1 MKNLKSLGFLSK
13 AISFLLACALVP
25 LNAQD
30 ANKEKSPLNTQE
42 FITDFRS
49 SALLVRLQDKSQTI
63 AVLIN
68 QGQTKPA
75 EQLSKQQRL
84 ENREILL
91 SFSQTFDFCPVY
103 FFYSKD
109 SEAVRNGELEGIIFD
124 ENLNIVTKD
133 LSKYYTAEFGET
145 PDLGIDGLIIKDQKL
160 LVFDN
165 NLPFFERRYV
175 FFNLK
180 ERSKAEMVAAYN
192 KRLQEYYLFYQSKK
206 SP

>member
-1 MKNLKSLGFLSK
+1 VKNLKSLGSLSK
-13 AISFLLACALVP
+13 AISFLFTCALMP

-30 ANKEKSPLNTQE
+30 ARTVQSPLNTQE
-42 FITDFRS
+42 FIADFKS

-63 AVLIN
+63 AILIDK
-68 QGQTKPA
+68 GLTKPA
-75 EQLSKQQRL
+75 KQLRQEQRL
-84 ENREILL
+84 QNREILL

-103 FFYSKD
+103 YFYSKD
-109 SEAVRNGELEGIIFD
+109 SEAVRNGDLEGIIFD

-133 LSKYYTAEFGET
+133 LPKYYTAEFAET
-145 PDLGIDGLIIKDQKL
+145 AELGIDGLIIMNQKL
-160 LVFDN
+160 LSFDN

-175 FFNLK
+175 FFNLT

-192 KRLQEYYLFYQSKK
+192 KRLQGYHQFYQSKK

>member
-1 MKNLKSLGFLSK
+1 MKNLKSIGFLSK

-30 ANKEKSPLNTQE
+30 AGKGKSPLNTQE
-42 FITDFRS
+42 FISNFRG

-63 AVLIN
+63 AVLIKK
-68 QGQTKPA
+68 GQIKPA
-75 EQLSKQQRL
+75 EQLKKEQRFQ
-84 ENREILL
+84 NREILL

-109 SEAVRNGELEGIIFD
+109 SEAIRSGNLEGVIFD
-124 ENLNIVTKD
+124 ENLNIVTQD
-133 LSKYYTAEFGET
+133 LPKYYTAEFGET
-145 PDLGIDGLIIKDQKL
+145 PDLGIDGLIIRDQKL

-192 KRLQEYYLFYQSKK
+192 KRLQEYYLFYQSK
-206 SP
+206 